1 MLVGIEPESIT
12 GSVRLSDR
20 IDAAIKNIEMYLD
33 NVETYDESLELLT
46 DYALPQLREVRARL
60 RKGIVV

>member
-33 NVETYDESLELLT
+33 NVETYDESLELFT

>member
-1 MLVGIEPESIT
+1 MLEGIEPESIT

-20 IDAAIKNIEMYLD
+20 IDAAIKNIELYLD
-33 NVETYDESLELLT
+33 NVETYDESLELFT